1 MRAILPEDSQDE
13 IPVGFSIVGHV
24 AHLNLRSQYLH
35 YKHLIASVLLDK
47 NPSVRTVIN
56 KTTSIDD
63 DASSGSV
70 YRTFSYEVLAGPDD
84 MNVEIRE
91 EDCLFRFDYS
101 KVYWNSRLNTEHKR
115 LVDMFK
121 PGEVVVDVMAGVGP
135 FAVPAGRKG
144 VFVWANDLNPDSYG
158 ALREAVVRNKV
169 CSGVLFGRSHTG
181 YIIGRSMASRQ
192 EQSCSMLIFTLI
204 CS

>member
-24 AHLNLRSQYLH
+24 AHLNLRAQYLP

-56 KTTSIDD
+56 KLESID
-63 DASSGSV
+63 SSSHALPSPSSHPSSSLLDTHTI
-70 YRTFSYEVLAGPDD
+70 YRTFAYEVLAGPDD

-91 EDCLFRFDYS
+91 GDCVFKFDYS

-115 LVDMFK
+115 LADMFK

-144 VFVWANDLNPDSYG
+144 VWVWANDLNPASFG

-169 CSGVLFGRSHTG
+169 RCIALVRKIVP
-181 YIIGRSMASRQ
+181 IICIWG
-192 EQSCSMLIFTLI
+192 T
-204 CS
+204 

>member
-24 AHLNLRSQYLH
+24 AHLNLRAQYLP

-56 KTTSIDD
+56 KLESID
-63 DASSGSV
+63 SSHALPSPSSHPSSPLLDTHAI
-70 YRTFSYEVLAGPDD
+70 YRTFAYEVLAGPDD

-91 EDCLFRFDYS
+91 GDCVFKFDYS

-144 VFVWANDLNPDSYG
+144 VWVWANDLNPYSFG

-169 CSGVLFGRSHTG
+169 RCIALVRKIVP
-181 YIIGRSMASRQ
+181 IICIWG
-192 EQSCSMLIFTLI
+192 T
-204 CS
+204 